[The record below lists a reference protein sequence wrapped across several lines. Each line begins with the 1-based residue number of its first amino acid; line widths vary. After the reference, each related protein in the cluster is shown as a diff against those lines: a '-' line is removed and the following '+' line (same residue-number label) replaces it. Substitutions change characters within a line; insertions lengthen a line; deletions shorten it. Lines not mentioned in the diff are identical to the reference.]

1 MSPTVGRL
9 DPKEVTY
16 AWIPN
21 SLEIGMLAMSENLRA
36 EIEATPH
43 LEILSEPWVF
53 EFDSKGDLS
62 SMAEVA
68 AKLGV
73 TGSRAAAYASQH

>member
-1 MSPTVGRL
+1 M
-9 DPKEVTY
+9 EVTY
-16 AWIPN
+16 GWISN
-21 SLEIGMLAMSENLRA
+21 SLEIQLLAMSENLRA

-43 LEILSEPWVF
+43 LEILGEPFDF

-62 SMAEVA
+62 TFAEVA

-73 TGSRAAAYASQH
+73 TDAVHAMAQH